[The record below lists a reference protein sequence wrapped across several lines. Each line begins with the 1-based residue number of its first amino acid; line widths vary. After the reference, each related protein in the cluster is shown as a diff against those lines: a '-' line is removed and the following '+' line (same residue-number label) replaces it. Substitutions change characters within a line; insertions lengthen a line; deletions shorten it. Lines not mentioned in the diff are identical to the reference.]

1 MRRAMK
7 HMLVT
12 ICLCGMLVAASAR
25 AIWIDVPFVS
35 QTREGCGAAS
45 LAMIMRYWYE
55 QPGATVG
62 QAADVADILQQLHS
76 PQSHGIYASA
86 MKEYLR
92 DHGYQVF
99 AFKGTWEDFH
109 KHLAKGRPLIVA
121 LAPSRNEKVLHYIV
135 VAGVDGDFV
144 LFNDPADRKL
154 ARLDRGAFE
163 KEWSASDNWTL
174 LALPQ
179 PAGR

>member
-1 MRRAMK
+1 
-7 HMLVT
+7 MLAA
-12 ICLCGMLVAASAR
+12 ICLCGTLVAASAP
-25 AIWIDVPFVS
+25 AVWIDVPFVR

-45 LAMIMRYWYE
+45 LAMIMRYWYD
-55 QPGATVG
+55 QPGA
-62 QAADVADILQQLHS
+62 AAGKAAEATEILQQLHS

-86 MKEYLR
+86 MKEYLQA
-92 DHGYQVF
+92 HGYQVF
-99 AFKGTWEDFH
+99 VFKGKWEDFH
-109 KHLAKGRPLIVA
+109 NQLAKGRPLIVA
-121 LAPSRNEKVLHYIV
+121 LAPSRNEKVLHYVV

-179 PAGR
+179 PAAS